1 MISNINNYILIF
13 LNKSNLNAKRILTLY
28 IDALLLIPLC
38 FGSFL
43 FFELTIMK
51 QNMPVILA
59 KFPIISIEIIIA
71 ITDFLLGYYLWLKK
85 DELIANPK
93 NYHFFMLCQA
103 VSQLMVGNILCLILA
118 IFGLLR
124 ISSFKEKYQAENK
137 LIKNISVICLIAFS
151 LCFVL
156 FICLDIKN
164 SRY

>member
-1 MISNINNYILIF
+1 
-13 LNKSNLNAKRILTLY
+13 
-28 IDALLLIPLC
+28 
-38 FGSFL
+38 
-43 FFELTIMK
+43 MK